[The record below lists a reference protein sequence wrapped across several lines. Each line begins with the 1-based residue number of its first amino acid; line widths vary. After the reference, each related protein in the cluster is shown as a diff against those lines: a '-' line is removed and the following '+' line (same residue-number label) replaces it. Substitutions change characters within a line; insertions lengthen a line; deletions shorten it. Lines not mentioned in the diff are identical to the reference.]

1 MSEWLE
7 SLRTT
12 NGMRLLPPVSL
23 RTKWAMYKPDTA
35 VLGTAH
41 DADTAQLPQSMSPV
55 GAVSFLHAGWVC
67 GSVAVGSMLETTL
80 RAPLP
85 WYQPMRRMSMWYAL
99 AGVLILKFSVCPAF
113 TLIDVA
119 KPWIVES
126 PAPLTCQ
133 SLGGSPGCVFS
144 QAITLTTGGPH
155 GPAAA
160 ADCAP
165 TRPSDTRS
173 TASRKPITERRTM
186 TRLMMSPANDISA
199 PHPN

>member
-35 VLGTAH
+35 LLGTAH
-41 DADTAQLPQSMSPV
+41 EADTAQLPQSMSPV
-55 GAVSFLHAGWVC
+55 GAVSFLHAGWDC
-67 GSVAVGSMLETTL
+67 GSVAVGSMLATTL

-85 WYQPMRRMSMWYAL
+85 WYQPMRRMSMWYL
-99 AGVLILKFSVCPAF
+99 VDGVLILKLMVCPGV

-133 SLGGSPGCVFS
+133 SLAGSPVCVFS
-144 QAITLTTGGPH
+144 QAITLVTGGPH
-155 GPAAA
+155 GLAAA
-160 ADCAP
+160 AGPALASDSMPSSSAS
-165 TRPSDTRS
+165 TRPITRRG
-173 TASRKPITERRTM
+173 AVRWR
-186 TRLMMSPANDISA
+186 A
-199 PHPN
+199 